1 MIKYSKLPIL
11 MIGSLMF
18 IQHSLQHGR
27 MHEPPSRNAMWRAGF
42 DVKPNYDDSE
52 LFCGGI
58 MAQWKKNDGR
68 CGVCGDSFSD
78 KQPRPHETGGEFAS
92 GISVR
97 SYSPG
102 SEIVVII
109 EIVANHMGSFKFG
122 LCPRKSASELETEEC
137 FLPLKVNGTDLFTIK
152 THRTGMYSIP
162 VTLPPKLTCDY
173 CVFRWHWKSANNWGT
188 CSDGT
193 EAVGCGPQETYRNC
207 ADITVGNNHG
217 VRGHNFM
224 QFQVIP
230 NLNLE
235 RIVSNEIPKDNFI
248 TYHPVQWPKD
258 YNSQE
263 KLSSKNST
271 IESLRGN
278 NATNHHNE
286 SNDEKNI

>member
-1 MIKYSKLPIL
+1 MQSFTVDEYQYIESLGIAFFLIEFYFYHSIL
-11 MIGSLMF
+11 F
-18 IQHSLQHGR
+18 IW
-27 MHEPPSRNAMWRAGF
+27 E
-42 DVKPNYDDSE
+42 
-52 LFCGGI
+52 
-58 MAQWKKNDGR
+58 
-68 CGVCGDSFSD
+68 
-78 KQPRPHETGGEFAS
+78 
-92 GISVR
+92 
-97 SYSPG
+97 
-102 SEIVVII
+102 
-109 EIVANHMGSFKFG
+109 
-122 LCPRKSASELETEEC
+122 
-137 FLPLKVNGTDLFTIK
+137 
-152 THRTGMYSIP
+152 
-162 VTLPPKLTCDY
+162 
-173 CVFRWHWKSANNWGT
+173 ANNWGT